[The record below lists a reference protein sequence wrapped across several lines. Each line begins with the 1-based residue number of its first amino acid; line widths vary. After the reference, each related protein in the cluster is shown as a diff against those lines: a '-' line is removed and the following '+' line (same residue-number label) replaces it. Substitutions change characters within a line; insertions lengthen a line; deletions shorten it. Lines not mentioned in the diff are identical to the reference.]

1 MKPLD
6 GNKIKE
12 WVRNSDRFGVA
23 GCKEIDCSYELATR
37 CDNCVGFMGVP
48 PTEKLR
54 KLIEISIV
62 EEN

>member
-12 WVRNSDRFGVA
+12 WVRNSDRFGA
-23 GCKEIDCSYELATR
+23 ASCKEIDCKRELATR
-37 CDNCVGFMGVP
+37 CDDCIGFAGVP
-48 PTEKLR
+48 PIEKLR